1 MNAISR
7 PPQVESPPVTPLAA
21 MLADIARA
29 ACADAVTRDAAVAAA
44 IAPHLGHPDLLA
56 GRDCPCNPERYSR
69 HLLHN
74 DPEGGYAVVAIVWAP
89 GQMSPVHGHR
99 TWCAFGVHRGW
110 LAETYFARD
119 SSVAEAS
126 PRPTGCTPRG
136 PGSTSHAPCDPDAIH
151 RLANLGT
158 QESVSVHVY
167 GVAFDRFGDGVNEV
181 YAA

>member
-7 PPQVESPPVTPLAA
+7 PFAVDPSVAPLEA

-29 ACADAVTRDAAVAAA
+29 ARADIAFRHIAMAAA
-44 IAPHLGHPDLLA
+44 LAPHMGNPNLLA
-56 GRDCPCNPERYSR
+56 GRDCPCNPDRYCR

-74 DPEGGYAVVAIVWAP
+74 DPQGGYAVVAIVWTP

-99 TWCAFGVHRGW
+99 TWCALGVHRGW
-110 LAETYFARD
+110 LAETYFTREG
-119 SSVAEAS
+119 SV
-126 PRPTGCTPRG
+126 PVPTGCTSRG
-136 PGSTSHAPCDPDAIH
+136 RGATSHASADPDAIH

-158 QESVSVHVY
+158 AEAVSVHVY
-167 GVAFDRFGDGVNEV
+167 GVAFHNFGDGVNEV

>member
-1 MNAISR
+1 MNAIS
-7 PPQVESPPVTPLAA
+7 PIALVTPLDA

-29 ACADAVTRDAAVAAA
+29 ARSAPALRHRAVADAL
-44 IAPHLGHPDLLA
+44 APHLGDRALLA
-56 GRDCPCNPERYSR
+56 GRDCPCNPNRYTR

-74 DPEGGYAVVAIVWAP
+74 DPAGGYAVIAIVWTP
-89 GQMSPVHGHR
+89 GQMSPVHAHR

-119 SSVAEAS
+119 AGVVT
-126 PRPTGCTPRG
+126 PTNCTPSG
-136 PGSTSHAPCDPDAIH
+136 PGRVGCAAADPDAIH

-158 QESVSVHVY
+158 EEAVSIHVY
-167 GVAFDRFGDGVNEV
+167 GVAFDDFGTGVNEV

>member
-7 PPQVESPPVTPLAA
+7 PVLAGIA
-21 MLADIARA
+21 ASTRLDQMLADIEIAARNEA
-29 ACADAVTRDAAVAAA
+29 SVRHRAVADSLQ
-44 IAPHLGHPDLLA
+44 PYLGDPNLLA
-56 GRDCPCNPERYSR
+56 GRDCPCNPDRYTR

-74 DPEGGYAVVAIVWAP
+74 NTDAGYAVVAIVWAP

-110 LAETYFARD
+110 LAETYFCRD
-119 SSVAEAS
+119 GAS
-126 PRPTGCTPRG
+126 ALPTGCTPRQA
-136 PGSTSHAPCDPDAIH
+136 GSVGHAAQDPDAIH

-158 QESVSVHVY
+158 LESVSVHVY

>member
-7 PPQVESPPVTPLAA
+7 PFLRISATPLEA

-29 ACADAVTRDAAVAAA
+29 ATTPLATRHREVAGAL
-44 IAPHLGHPDLLA
+44 APFLGQPDLLA
-56 GRDCPCNPERYSR
+56 GRDCPCNTQRYCR

-74 DPEGGYAVVAIVWAP
+74 NAEAGYAVVAIVWTP

-110 LAETYFARD
+110 LTETYFSRD
-119 SSVAEAS
+119 GQTVLPNA
-126 PRPTGCTPRG
+126 CTPRT
-136 PGSTSHAPCDPDAIH
+136 PGTIGHAAADPNAIH

-158 QESVSVHVY
+158 QEAISIHVY
-167 GVAFDRFGDGVNEV
+167 GVPFDAFGADVNEV

>member
-7 PPQVESPPVTPLAA
+7 PILATPPQAQTALAA

-29 ACADAVTRDAAVAAA
+29 ARAEIGTRHQAVAAA
-44 IAPHLGHPDLLA
+44 LAPHLGNPDLLA
-56 GRDCPCNPERYSR
+56 GRDCPCNPDRYCR

-74 DPEGGYAVVAIVWAP
+74 DPDGGYAVVAIVWTP

-110 LAETYFARD
+110 MTETYFAPAD
-119 SSVAEAS
+119 DT
-126 PRPTGCTPRG
+126 PLPTGCTPRG
-136 PGSTSHAPCDPDAIH
+136 PASTSAAAADPAAIH

-158 QESVSVHVY
+158 REAVSVHVY

>member
-7 PPQVESPPVTPLAA
+7 PLLLSPLAF
-21 MLADIARA
+21 MLADVDRA
-29 ACADAVTRDAAVAAA
+29 VQTEPASRHRAVAAA
-44 IAPHLGHPDLLA
+44 LAPHLGHPDLLA
-56 GRDCPCNPERYSR
+56 GRDCPCNPERYTR

-74 DPEGGYAVVAIVWAP
+74 DPAGGYAVVAIVWVP

-110 LAETYFARD
+110 LAETYFARE
-119 SSVAEAS
+119 SGTAI
-126 PRPTGCTPRG
+126 PTGCTPRARG
-136 PGSTSHAPCDPDAIH
+136 MTGYAPADPDAIH

-158 QESVSVHVY
+158 AEAVSIHIY